1 MNRSSRRAL
10 AAERPPKAVALADR
24 LFSRGISKLSSISS
38 IRKTGKT
45 VGENDPVLEV
55 AVPLGR
61 RSRHPGVPTYGVW
74 GEPYSLAGSKLML
87 RHNLDFRRMRAPKG
101 G

>member
-1 MNRSSRRAL
+1 MRNSREQLTREVLTLFLIRYSKSPSRSGDCL
-10 AAERPPKAVALADR
+10 LP
-24 LFSRGISKLSSISS
+24 
-38 IRKTGKT
+38 
-45 VGENDPVLEV
+45 
-55 AVPLGR
+55 